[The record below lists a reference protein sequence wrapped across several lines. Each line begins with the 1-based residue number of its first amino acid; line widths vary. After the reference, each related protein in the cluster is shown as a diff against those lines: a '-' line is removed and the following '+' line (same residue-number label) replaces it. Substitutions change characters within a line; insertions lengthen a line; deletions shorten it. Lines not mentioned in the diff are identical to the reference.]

1 MRHIAAMF
9 AAAIAITSCSGS
21 GGTAQS
27 TPTVASPT
35 PTVPSPTSSPT
46 PGPVLATPTAASPDK
61 TSFKLTRIAAGLNS
75 PVYVTGAGDATGRV
89 FIVEQ
94 VGRIRVVKSGVLLPA
109 PFLDIRSLVASGG
122 ERGLLSVAFHPQ
134 FKSNGVFVVDY
145 TRASSTPANVGDTV
159 IARYTA
165 QPGADVADRS
175 SAQVLL
181 TINQP
186 QPNHNGGLVKFGPDG
201 LLYIGMGDGG
211 NGSDIGPGHAPQ
223 GNGQSLTT
231 LLGKI
236 LRIEVGATGPYTLPA
251 GNPNLGA
258 GARKEIWAYGVRNP
272 WRFSFDRA
280 TGDLY
285 IGDVGQGS
293 WEEIDFQPSGAKGGA
308 NYGWPYWEGTHRF
321 RAGAVRPGDTKP
333 VAEYSHAGG
342 RCSVTGGYVYR
353 GARIPALS
361 GYYVFADYC
370 SGMLMTLVRFGGKW
384 RLSAVR
390 PTSYSISSFGEDDDG
405 ELYLA
410 DHNGAVYRFD
420 PA

>member
-1 MRHIAAMF
+1 
-9 AAAIAITSCSGS
+9 
-21 GGTAQS
+21 
-27 TPTVASPT
+27 
-35 PTVPSPTSSPT
+35 
-46 PGPVLATPTAASPDK
+46 
-61 TSFKLTRIAAGLNS
+61 
-75 PVYVTGAGDATGRV
+75 
-89 FIVEQ
+89 
-94 VGRIRVVKSGVLLPA
+94 VKDGVLLPA

-134 FKSNGVFVVDY
+134 FKANGVFVVDY
-145 TRASSTPANVGDTV
+145 TRASSTPANVGDTI

-165 QPGADVADRS
+165 QPGADVADRG

-236 LRIEVGATGPYTLPA
+236 LRIEVDATGPYTVPA
-251 GNPNLGA
+251 GNPNLG
-258 GARKEIWAYGVRNP
+258 GGTRKEIWAYGVRNP

-280 TGDLY
+280 TGDVY

-308 NYGWPYWEGTHRF
+308 NYGWPSWEGTHRF
-321 RAGAVRPGDTKP
+321 RAGAARAGDTKP
-333 VAEYSHAGG
+333 IAEYSHAGG

-370 SGMLMTLVRFGGKW
+370 SGTLMSLVRFGGKW

-390 PTSYSISSFGEDDDG
+390 PTSYAISSFGEDDDG
-405 ELYLA
+405 ELYVV
-410 DHNGAVYRFD
+410 DHNGVVYRFD